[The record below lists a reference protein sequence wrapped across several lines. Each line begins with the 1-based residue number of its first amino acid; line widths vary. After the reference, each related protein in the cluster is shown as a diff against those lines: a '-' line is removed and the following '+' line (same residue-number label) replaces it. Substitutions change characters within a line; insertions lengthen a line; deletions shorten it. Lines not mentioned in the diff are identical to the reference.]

1 MNNFIKEN
9 NLHNSSNAYNLHN
22 AVTSYLCHEQGASN
36 IKDESERARI
46 RLENCLYKSSKNI
59 INKSKDDLLLA
70 A

>member
-1 MNNFIKEN
+1 MDNFRKEN

-46 RLENCLYKSSKNI
+46 RLENCLYKSSKAT
-59 INKSKDDLLLA
+59 INRSKELLLA